1 MSGYLVDT
9 SILSAFAP
17 GKPPLAEDISTWIV
31 TQGEKQMLF
40 IPVVAIAEIEKG
52 IRKLDRAGAKKRA
65 ESLTAWLND
74 TIEGFADQILSVN
87 ADIARR
93 AGRMEEA
100 VSAKGKNPGLA
111 DILIAATAEA
121 NELTVIT
128 ANVRHFEALDVSCWN
143 ILQDPPG
150 AD

>member
-1 MSGYLVDT
+1 MSGYLLDT

-17 GKPPLAEDISTWIV
+17 GRLPLAKDVANWIV
-31 TQGEKQMLF
+31 SQGEQQTLF
-40 IPVVAIAEIEKG
+40 IPVIAITEIEKG
-52 IRKLDRAGAKKRA
+52 IRKLDRAGASKRA
-65 ESLTAWLND
+65 ENLAAWVND
-74 TIEGFADQILSVN
+74 TIEEFADQILGIN

-111 DILIAATAEA
+111 DILIAATAAA
-121 NELTVIT
+121 NELTVLT
-128 ANVRHFEALDVSCWN
+128 ANVRHFEALDVGCWN

-150 AD
+150 PD